1 MKNNFYILILFFL
14 ISSCTKHFA
23 PAQYQFEEK
32 KITIQSPKDEK
43 MWSEILPYK
52 DSLDKQMN
60 VMLAVSDT
68 ILTKTSGESD
78 LGNLMCD
85 LVLKKSRDYCNCKVD
100 FTFLNTGGIRLPNL
114 PKGNIALG
122 QMIELMP
129 FDNRVAIMKVN
140 GKTVD
145 TLFNYMASK
154 GGWPVS
160 GARYKIKDKKAF
172 AVEINGAP
180 LDVNKSYVMAVSDYL
195 AQGGDNCDM
204 LKSIPFTDTKKIL
217 RDALIEGLKEMNARG
232 EHVKSIIDGRV
243 QKVE

>member
-1 MKNNFYILILFFL
+1 MA
-14 ISSCTKHFA
+14 T
-23 PAQYQFEEK
+23 QYKFEEK
-32 KITIQSPKDEK
+32 QLISKSPVDEK

-52 DSLDKQMN
+52 DSLDKEMN
-60 VMLAVSDT
+60 AVLAISDNV
-68 ILTKTSGESD
+68 LTKQAGESD

-114 PKGNIALG
+114 PKGNITLG
-122 QMIELMP
+122 KMIELMP
-129 FDNRVAIMKVN
+129 FDNRVTTMVLN

-160 GARYKIKDKKAF
+160 GARYKIKNKKAF
-172 AVEINGAP
+172 DVFINGEP
-180 LDVNKSYVMAVSDYL
+180 LDLNKDYTIAVSDYL
-195 AQGGDNCDM
+195 AQGGDNCDV
-204 LKSIPFTDTKKIL
+204 LKRIPFIDTKKIL

-232 EHVKSIIDGRV
+232 EHVKSVLDGRIQIV
-243 QKVE
+243 N